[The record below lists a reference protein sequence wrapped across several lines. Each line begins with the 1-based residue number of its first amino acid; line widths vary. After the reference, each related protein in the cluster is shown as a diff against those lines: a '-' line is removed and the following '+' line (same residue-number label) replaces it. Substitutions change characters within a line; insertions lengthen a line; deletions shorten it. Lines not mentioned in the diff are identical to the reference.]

1 MAGSPGFARWKGQK
15 AWWGQN
21 EAKYPW
27 YITLGTHWLHHTGC
41 NHICC
46 HCLPCSKSWV
56 CALLNL
62 FLIFS
67 LGPNLQLIFSLRPST
82 SQPTTKLGWR
92 CSANSSP
99 KYPVWAFSLRRD
111 TAEYATYVWVGGWLH
126 SVAPAPIPNPETGNC
141 LHIPNFVP
149 FHLLPS
155 AASLCQL
162 ATGISCGSKT
172 IQKSLIWEY
181 PYFLK
186 ESLPR
191 DTACN
196 KSSNWSQCN

>member
-1 MAGSPGFARWKGQK
+1 MNQKQCCITGPVAGLPGFARWKGQK

-27 YITLGTHWLHHTGC
+27 YITLGAHWLHHTGC

-111 TAEYATYVWVGGWLH
+111 TVEYATYVWVGGYSIRWLLRQFQ
-126 SVAPAPIPNPETGNC
+126 T
-141 LHIPNFVP
+141 
-149 FHLLPS
+149 
-155 AASLCQL
+155 
-162 ATGISCGSKT
+162 
-172 IQKSLIWEY
+172 QK
-181 PYFLK
+181 F
-186 ESLPR
+186 
-191 DTACN
+191 
-196 KSSNWSQCN
+196 